1 MQIAP
6 LDPDRIDDAV
16 ALWRRSGLTR
26 PWNDP
31 ADDARLALDGPA
43 STVLAGLDDG
53 ALIATAMVGHDGHRG
68 WVYYLA
74 VDEAARGRGHGRAI
88 MQACEAWLAR
98 RGVSKLNLMVRD
110 DNSQVR
116 GFYAALGYGGDDVAV
131 LSRRLNGDQP
141 APAPGSM
148 PASAPLSPA
157 DENEAPLAAAVQRFY
172 AAPGATFTTPGHKRA
187 TWLHDPL
194 LELDLPL
201 ATGAD
206 DAQLSNDHL
215 GRAERLAAQLWSA
228 DFCRFSVGGST
239 HGNEALALAV
249 GAPGERVA
257 VSRNLHKS
265 LFAGLILAGLEP
277 VWMVPEVDSLS
288 GLPVGVPIAEV
299 ERALA
304 PGVRAVMLV
313 EPSYVGVISDL
324 EAIVERSHAAG
335 VPVIVDQAW
344 GSHLGL
350 HPELP
355 RGAMLAGADAMVISA
370 HKTLTAFTQ
379 SSIVLARGDLVDPG
393 RLNAAFELL
402 NTTSPSAAVLA
413 SIDRSRALMARRGPE
428 LLERTLKLAR
438 WARAE
443 LQPVEGL
450 TLLDESV
457 VGRFAATGGF
467 DPLKLVLLLAGTG
480 ASGFDVER
488 DLAADG
494 IRVEMAD
501 RDVLIPLLTIGDD
514 EHSVRKLVAAL
525 VRSLDRRR
533 GAPRAPSAAS
543 AWSVR
548 PRAAMTPR
556 EAFFAPHER
565 VSAADAGGRVCA
577 ETAAPYPPGIPV
589 LAPGEIID
597 PELLARLRREAAA
610 GSRVAY
616 CSDPTLSTVL
626 VVRR

>member
-1 MQIAP
+1 
-6 LDPDRIDDAV
+6 
-16 ALWRRSGLTR
+16 
-26 PWNDP
+26 
-31 ADDARLALDGPA
+31 
-43 STVLAGLDDG
+43 
-53 ALIATAMVGHDGHRG
+53 
-68 WVYYLA
+68 
-74 VDEAARGRGHGRAI
+74 
-88 MQACEAWLAR
+88 
-98 RGVSKLNLMVRD
+98 
-110 DNSQVR
+110 
-116 GFYAALGYGGDDVAV
+116 YAALGYGGDDVIV
-131 LSRRLNGDQP
+131 LSRRLNGDRP
-141 APAPGSM
+141 VPKAET
-148 PASAPLSPA
+148 
-157 DENEAPLAAAVQRFY
+157 DDEAPLAAAVQRFH

-187 TWLHDPL
+187 PWLHDPL

-206 DAQLSNDHL
+206 DAQLSNDYL
-215 GRAERLAAQLWSA
+215 GRAEQLAAQLWSA

-249 GAPGERVA
+249 GAPGDPVA

-277 VWMVPEVDSLS
+277 VWLVPDVDPLS
-288 GLPVGVPIAEV
+288 GLPVGVPVAEV

-304 PGVRAVMLV
+304 QGVRAVMLV

-379 SSIVLARGDLVDPG
+379 SSIVLARGDLLDRG

-428 LLERTLKLAR
+428 LLERTLTLAR
-438 WARAE
+438 WARGE
-443 LQPVEGL
+443 LEQVEGL
-450 TLLDESV
+450 ALLDESV
-457 VGRFAATGGF
+457 ARRFAATGAF

-480 ASGFDVER
+480 ADGFDVER

-494 IRVEMAD
+494 VRVEMAD
-501 RDVLIPLLTIGDD
+501 RDVVIPLLTIGDD
-514 EHSVRKLVAAL
+514 ERSVQKLVAAL
-525 VRSLDRRR
+525 RSSLHHRRS
-533 GAPRAPSAAS
+533 APRAPSAAS

-565 VSAADAGGRVCA
+565 VDAADAAGRVCA

-597 PELLARLRREAAA
+597 AELLARLRGEAA

-626 VVRR
+626 VVRG

>member
-1 MQIAP
+1 MQIAQ
-6 LDPDRIDDAV
+6 LAPDRIDDAV
-16 ALWRRSGLTR
+16 ALWRHSGLAR

-31 ADDARLALDGPA
+31 ADDARLALQSPA
-43 STVLAGLDDG
+43 STILAGLDGD
-53 ALIATAMVGHDGHRG
+53 ALMATAMVGHDGHRG

-74 VDEAARGRGHGRAI
+74 VQEDARGRGHGRA
-88 MQACEAWLAR
+88 MMGACEAWLAE
-98 RGVSKLNLMVRD
+98 RGIAKLNLMVRG
-110 DNSQVR
+110 DNAQVR
-116 GFYAALGYGGDDVAV
+116 GFYAALGYDGDDVMV
-131 LSRRLNGDQP
+131 LSRRLNGDRP
-141 APAPGSM
+141 APLAET
-148 PASAPLSPA
+148 
-157 DENEAPLAAAVQRFY
+157 DDEAPLAAAVERFH

-187 TWLHDPL
+187 RWLHDPL
-194 LELDLPL
+194 LALDLPL

-206 DAQLSNDHL
+206 DAQLSNDYL
-215 GRAERLAAQLWSA
+215 GRAERLAARLWSA

-249 GAPGERVA
+249 GAPGARVA

-265 LFAGLILAGLEP
+265 MFSGLILAGLQP
-277 VWMVPEVDSLS
+277 VWMVPELDPLS
-288 GLPVGVPIAEV
+288 GLPAGIPVAEV

-304 PGVRAVMLV
+304 QGVAAVMLV

-324 EAIVERSHAAG
+324 AAIVERAHAAG

-344 GSHLGL
+344 GSHLGF

-379 SSIVLARGDLVDPG
+379 SSIVLARGALLDHG
-393 RLNAAFELL
+393 RLDAAFELL
-402 NTTSPSAAVLA
+402 NTTSPSAAMLA

-428 LLERTLKLAR
+428 LLGRALTLAR
-438 WARAE
+438 LARAQ
-443 LQPVEGL
+443 LAQVDGL
-450 TLLDESV
+450 ALLDESIAQ
-457 VGRFAATGGF
+457 RSAATGAF

-480 ASGFDVER
+480 ANGFDVER

-494 IRVEMAD
+494 VRLELAD
-501 RDVLIPLLTIGDD
+501 RDVVIPLLTIGDD
-514 EHSVRKLVAAL
+514 ERSVHKLVASL
-525 VRSLDRRR
+525 RRSIDRRR

-548 PRAAMTPR
+548 PHTAMTPR
-556 EAFFAPHER
+556 EAFYAEHER
-565 VSAADAGGRVCA
+565 VDAADAAGRICA

-597 PELLARLRREAAA
+597 PGLLARLRAEAAA

-616 CSDPTLSTVL
+616 CSDPTLGTVL
-626 VVRR
+626 VVRG